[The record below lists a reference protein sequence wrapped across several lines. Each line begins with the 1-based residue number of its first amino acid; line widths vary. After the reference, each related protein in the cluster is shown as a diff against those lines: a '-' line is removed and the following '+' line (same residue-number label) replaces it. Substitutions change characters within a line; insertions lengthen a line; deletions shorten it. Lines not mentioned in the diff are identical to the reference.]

1 MKNLIRNNIK
11 NLQPYA
17 CARDEYKGDEGI
29 FLDANENPYGENNRY
44 PDPYQK
50 ELKAELS
57 KIKNVE
63 TNQIFIGN
71 GSDEVIDLLYRIFCN
86 PGKDKVIIFT
96 PTYGMYEVSAT
107 INDVEVIK
115 IPLTDDFQ
123 IQQGSY
129 EAYLNDETIKVMFIC
144 SPNNPTGNSIDNDVI
159 EDILKRFKGIVFIDE
174 AYIDFSSKDSWLKRL
189 NEFPN
194 LIISQTFSKAW
205 GLAAVRVGIAYSNE
219 GIISYY
225 NKVKPPYNVS
235 KLNQECV
242 VAALKNRAKL
252 NEEIQSI
259 LEQKAILIS
268 KLKELKSVVKI
279 YPSDAN
285 FLLIEFQDGNAVY
298 SDLIERKIITRN
310 RSSVVK
316 NTVRISIGTKE
327 ENKKLIQEIIDVNS
341 KSKIQNL
348 KLS

>member
-17 CARDEYKGDEGI
+17 CARDEYKGDEGV
-29 FLDANENPYGENNRY
+29 FLDANENPFGENNRY

-50 ELKAELS
+50 ELKAELA

-63 TNQIFIGN
+63 SDQIFIGN

-86 PGKDKVIIFT
+86 PGKDKVIVFT
-96 PTYGMYEVSAT
+96 PTYGMYEVSAG

-115 IPLTDDFQ
+115 IPLTADFQ
-123 IQQGSY
+123 IEKGSY

-144 SPNNPTGNSIDNDVI
+144 SPNNPTGNSIDNNVI

-174 AYIDFSSKDSWLKRL
+174 AYIDFSTKDSWLKRL
-189 NEFPN
+189 NEFQN

-205 GLAAVRVGIAYSNE
+205 GLAAIRVGIAYSNQE
-219 GIISYY
+219 IISYY

-235 KLNQECV
+235 KLNQEC
-242 VAALKNRAKL
+242 ALEALKNSQQQQA
-252 NEEIQSI
+252 EISLI
-259 LEQKAILIS
+259 LEERTKLIEA
-268 KLKELKSVVKI
+268 LKTLKNVVKI

-285 FLLIEFQDGNAVY
+285 FLLIEFQDGNAMY

-310 RSSVVK
+310 RNSVMK

-327 ENKKLIQEIIDVNS
+327 ENEKLIKEIIGLSEVEV
-341 KSKIQNL
+341 KI
-348 KLS
+348 